1 MCMTNVHD
9 KCAWQVLPFLPV
21 QNKCSRQILVQ
32 LACAAVTVFCSHSL
46 VQTLLPKLTRVS
58 ARKPLQTLLPRLTRV
73 SARKSLQTLLPRL
86 TRVPE
91 SHCRRYYQG
100 WPECQKGIADVTIK
114 VNQSSRKSLQ
124 TLLPRLTR
132 VSARK
137 ELQTLL
143 PRLTRVPERNCRRY
157 YQGWPECQKVYIY
170 IICIILY
177 MNANLCLTLARLWAS
192 LWAAAKATPVMC
204 VWQLYV
210 CVCVCVCMC
219 ACVCVFVC
227 VCACVCA
234 CDSACVCVCVCVCLR
249 ERQHTCVYICVRN
262 STCNKSCEGAWCS
275 SSFPLM
281 CSEFSE

>member
-100 WPECQKGIADVTIK
+100 WPECQKGIADVTTK
-114 VNQSSRKSLQ
+114 VDQ
-124 TLLPRLTR
+124 
-132 VSARK
+132 SAR
-137 ELQTLL
+137 
-143 PRLTRVPERNCRRY
+143 R
-157 YQGWPECQKVYIY
+157 YIY